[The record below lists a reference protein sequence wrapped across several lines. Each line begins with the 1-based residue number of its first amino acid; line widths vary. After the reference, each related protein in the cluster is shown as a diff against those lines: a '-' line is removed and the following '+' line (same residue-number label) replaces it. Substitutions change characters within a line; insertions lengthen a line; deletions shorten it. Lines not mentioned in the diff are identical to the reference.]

1 MVASIPRQRSRG
13 RECNRWA
20 VRATVLGLV
29 TCGRLPLSL
38 SSSRC
43 RHRSNVVNNGNAP
56 TPYLRS
62 GAELARAIE
71 RLDEVRLLTAG
82 LPTVAH
88 VPPGRVTALARF
100 ATVATAQAVTR
111 MPEERRMATLLAFV
125 RTLEASAQDD
135 VLDLLDIVVTKVFA
149 DAAAVGKRARLR
161 TIRDLDAAALKL
173 RQAATGPPQLGPGEV
188 LVDLP

>member
-1 MVASIPRQRSRG
+1 
-13 RECNRWA
+13 
-20 VRATVLGLV
+20 
-29 TCGRLPLSL
+29 
-38 SSSRC
+38 
-43 RHRSNVVNNGNAP
+43 VVNNGNAP

-100 ATVATAQAVTR
+100 ATVAKAQAVTR